1 MQTLKQKFI
10 VNNDST
16 RYSMSM
22 NSTLAVILAAGK
34 GTRLKSELPKVLH
47 NINNKPMI
55 HHVMDA
61 CQNAQINDICLVV
74 GYKKDDVLSACKSYQ
89 SHHCIQTDQLGT
101 GHAVMCAIDAIQTT
115 NAQQVIILAGDCPL
129 IQPKTLQN
137 LINVHESTNASA
149 TLLTGTLP
157 DAKEYG
163 RIIRNK
169 NNIITAIQEAK
180 DCTTEQRTINEF
192 NSGIYCFN
200 SNDLIQSINQ
210 IQTNNTQNEY
220 YLTDIIELLSNAGK
234 TISGHCIDTVY
245 EVLGANTQ
253 DELNALNQQA
263 MSLAQS
269 HTI

>member
-10 VNNDST
+10 VNNDGN

-101 GHAVMCAIDAIQTT
+101 GQKYATCHPIS
-115 NAQQVIILAGDCPL
+115 NAQQAIILAEIDPT
-129 IQPKTLQN
+129 KTLQN
-137 LINVHESTNASA
+137 LINVHNQCPA
-149 TLLTGTLP
+149 TLLPAPT
-157 DAKEYG
+157 
-163 RIIRNK
+163 R
-169 NNIITAIQEAK
+169 
-180 DCTTEQRTINEF
+180 C
-192 NSGIYCFN
+192 
-200 SNDLIQSINQ
+200 
-210 IQTNNTQNEY
+210 
-220 YLTDIIELLSNAGK
+220 
-234 TISGHCIDTVY
+234 
-245 EVLGANTQ
+245 
-253 DELNALNQQA
+253 
-263 MSLAQS
+263 
-269 HTI
+269 